1 MLPRLASHT
10 MASARL
16 FSSGLFRLDRASA
29 RDFGGSGNAAVAA
42 AVSIAAS
49 TTILILDRERTMN
62 IVRVLT
68 ILALALAFNAALA
81 ADTGG
86 SSTPQAPRDPVL
98 QQFDAA
104 KERQDW
110 AGAATVLKEALSAQ
124 PNNADYHNLYAYSL
138 RKGGSADMDQ
148 VFKHYNEALRI
159 DPKHRG
165 AHEYIGEAYLMVGN
179 VAKAKEHLGAL
190 DKLCFFGCEEYSDLK
205 NAISGFEAKR

>member
-1 MLPRLASHT
+1 
-10 MASARL
+10 
-16 FSSGLFRLDRASA
+16 
-29 RDFGGSGNAAVAA
+29 
-42 AVSIAAS
+42 
-49 TTILILDRERTMN
+49 MN

-68 ILALALAFNAALA
+68 ILALALASNTAIT
-81 ADTGG
+81 ADTAG
-86 SSTPQAPRDPVL
+86 SSTPQAPRDPIL

-110 AGAATVLKEALSAQ
+110 AGAAGVLKEALSAQ

-138 RKGGSADMDQ
+138 RKGGSSDMDQ

-159 DPKHRG
+159 NPKHRG

-179 VAKAKEHLGAL
+179 VAKAKEHLGVL

-205 NAISGFEAKR
+205 KAISGFEAKR